1 MDIIQFLA
9 QFFYRIRYRLLWGT
23 FIVTALVV
31 YFTQFLPYSYTV
43 NSSIYAGVTNASSV
57 TNEGFN
63 LFSVNSTF
71 DNLINIAKSK
81 GTLEKVSVRLLA
93 TCLVYGDEYKD
104 NHYILAK
111 HYRQLLQTVPKEV
124 ITLIDR
130 NSVEKTT
137 ENLIQYR
144 KSSNRNFVYTIF
156 SHPRSPFFSYNALSK
171 INAKRLGTSD
181 LIDISYTCSDPG
193 ITQNTIIILEDE
205 LIKSYEELR
214 F

>member
-93 TCLVYGDEYKD
+93 TCLS
-104 NHYILAK
+104 
-111 HYRQLLQTVPKEV
+111 
-124 ITLIDR
+124 LIHI
-130 NSVEKTT
+130 SETT
-137 ENLIQYR
+137 R
-144 KSSNRNFVYTIF
+144 
-156 SHPRSPFFSYNALSK
+156 RS
-171 INAKRLGTSD
+171 
-181 LIDISYTCSDPG
+181 
-193 ITQNTIIILEDE
+193 
-205 LIKSYEELR
+205 
-214 F
+214 

>member
-1 MDIIQFLA
+1 M
-9 QFFYRIRYRLLWGT
+9 
-23 FIVTALVV
+23 
-31 YFTQFLPYSYTV
+31 
-43 NSSIYAGVTNASSV
+43 ASSV

-93 TCLVYGDEYKD
+93 TCLVHGDEYKD

-124 ITLIDR
+124 IPLIDR

-137 ENLIQYR
+137 ENLIKYR
-144 KSSNRNFVYTIF
+144 KPSRTNFVFAAF
-156 SHPRSPFFSYNALSK
+156 SHPRSPFSV
-171 INAKRLGTSD
+171 
-181 LIDISYTCSDPG
+181 
-193 ITQNTIIILEDE
+193 ITL
-205 LIKSYEELR
+205 
-214 F
+214 